1 VVKSKEVEMATENEG
16 GAAVDAG
23 EGTGAVKV
31 TGCPCIYFLDM
42 GALLPSEAFGVQA
55 CRVARLPRKLRE
67 GEGMGQIRRSGKRVT
82 WYSRF

>member
-31 TGCPCIYFLDM
+31 TGCPWISFLDM
-42 GALLPSEAFGVQA
+42 GALLPSGVN
-55 CRVARLPRKLRE
+55 CFRL
-67 GEGMGQIRRSGKRVT
+67 
-82 WYSRF
+82 SRTGN